1 MLMRARQSSCVG
13 LRARAEADDATRRL
27 RGTRSRRRFHR
38 TRVWRLAVRLHS
50 SLPTSLLAFFW
61 IRVLDVNLAEEN
73 IRGPY
78 NPGAGGWPTVRYF
91 NNVTGYEGMPYP
103 KKTDKKMC
111 EELGDEAYM
120 QAYVEEM
127 GGILLCSDFDCL
139 CRKRPGGVCEKREL
153 EYYEKHKEAPLSEI
167 LTKLKLLSGSLV
179 KSGKSDPWMS
189 HRVSILKLLAAAK
202 RADESKQEL

>member
-1 MLMRARQSSCVG
+1 MAFGGAASLLTPQHPARVFLDPSV
-13 LRARAEADDATRRL
+13 
-27 RGTRSRRRFHR
+27 
-38 TRVWRLAVRLHS
+38 RLACDRVRPFINEFSVVVRL
-50 SLPTSLLAFFW
+50 A
-61 IRVLDVNLAEEN
+61 DVNLAEQN